1 MEEKQKNQN
10 VKKVTELK
18 LVATMQSME
27 EKDKNDNATGRTI
40 EFIKYSLVI
49 DGVQIGIGVNDK
61 FKELLK
67 YLVGA
72 TNLQVGESV
81 VVEVK

>member
-1 MEEKQKNQN
+1 
-10 VKKVTELK
+10 
-18 LVATMQSME
+18 ME
-27 EKDKNDNATGRTI
+27 EKDLNNNATGKKI
-40 EFIKYSLVI
+40 EFIKYSLLI
-49 DGVQIGIGVNDK
+49 DGVQIGIGANDK

-72 TNLQVGESV
+72 TNLEVGQSV